1 MAFTGLFKVNSSR
14 RKKKT
19 VDTKDYV
26 LIGENGSY
34 FEDLDAAYL
43 SSPTATMALLKF
55 HEFCVPTGLLD
66 NYQKLW
72 KKVENDFI
80 RYGYYVLNVTYNVD
94 GIVDKEEII
103 YRNAKHYVVK
113 DEDDNGN
120 ASTFKNIKTG
130 AIYPAFNS
138 NPEIVKAQI
147 LATEGG
153 FKKYKGQIYMYNDSS
168 LPYRITPLYSVLDW
182 MKTERNSSTYVSK
195 ACDNAMF
202 GNNIF
207 VMKKS
212 SDATAKEIEIIDTVK
227 EALAGVKGV
236 DEAAQNLLLEWD
248 GDIDDVPKLMQKLSI
263 SNDVNVDLLN
273 ATDDKAESKICTACY
288 GFPRI
293 LISQSEGIFGNSG
306 EAITVA
312 TELWAKTCQREA
324 TNILDGF
331 KEIGFN
337 ILKTDPTDGSTIDPD
352 NIGA

>member
-14 RKKKT
+14 RNKKA

-34 FEDLDAAYL
+34 FKDLDEAYL
-43 SSPTATMALLKF
+43 NSPTATMALLKF
-55 HEFCVPTGLLD
+55 HEFCVPVDLAD
-66 NYQKLW
+66 KYQALW
-72 KKVENDFI
+72 KKVENDYI
-80 RYGYYVLNVTYNVD
+80 RYGYYLINVTYTID
-94 GIVDKEEII
+94 GLVDKEEII
-103 YRNAKHYVVK
+103 YRNPKHYVVK

-130 AIYPAFNS
+130 VVYPTFNP

-147 LATEGG
+147 RKVGY
-153 FKKYKGQIYMYNDSS
+153 KNYKGQIYMYNDSS
-168 LPYRITPLYSVLDW
+168 LPYRITPLYAVLNQ
-182 MKTERNSSTYVSK
+182 MKAEANSGTYVTK

-212 SDATAKEIEIIDTVK
+212 SDATARELEIIDTVK
-227 EALAGVKGV
+227 EAISGVKGV
-236 DEAAQNLLLEWD
+236 DEAAQNLLLEWE
-248 GDIDDVPKLMQKLSI
+248 GDVEDVPKLLQKVSI

-273 ATDDKAESKICTACY
+273 NVDDKAEQKICTSCY

-306 EAITVA
+306 EAIKTA

-324 TNILDGF
+324 QNILDGF
-331 KEIGFN
+331 KQIGFN
-337 ILKTDPTDGSTIDPD
+337 ILKTVPNGSINNPD
-352 NIGA
+352 NTGA